1 MARDQAYQEAE
12 QRIEAARREGETEL
26 DLSRMQLTEV
36 PEAIATILYTLH
48 HLGLVRMMKRIL

>member
-1 MARDQAYQEAE
+1 MARDQAYRKAE
-12 QRIEAARREGETEL
+12 QCIEAVRREGETEL

-48 HLGLVRMMKRIL
+48 HLVCTI